1 MCYNRIIIMRIDG
14 DDVAVPYWAI
24 REAVTS
30 MRGCAVDTWR
40 AEWRRGNSRE
50 SPKIWE
56 SVWTRIARPIDVL
69 NEKRKLRGMTWQALI
84 GGQAAGHDVALG
96 DSWRKHV
103 RRGLANGILTRGS
116 PGVHKHDVL
125 NIENLGYTYTSE
137 VNAWGD
143 VRKRYKKERLGRKR
157 SAKEHVQPLP
167 VSEFGT
173 EPRPLKEPIRIL
185 VQRPKTSR
193 SKQEKEDDLEVLV
206 IDDIEYEHG
215 QHSSFDVFISKPI
228 EGLAGPDY
236 GDHAAHFNRLPHF
249 HIKKEHHSERK
260 AQLELGITNLLD
272 DIDAETSDNLV
283 VTLVPKQGKVTIGGV
298 FIELQESD
306 L

>member
-1 MCYNRIIIMRIDG
+1 MDLGYNLG
-14 DDVAVPYWAI
+14 DP
-24 REAVTS
+24 
-30 MRGCAVDTWR
+30 
-40 AEWRRGNSRE
+40 N
-50 SPKIWE
+50 P
-56 SVWTRIARPIDVL
+56 RPIS
-69 NEKRKLRGMTWQALI
+69 TP
-84 GGQAAGHDVALG
+84 
-96 DSWRKHV
+96 S
-103 RRGLANGILTRGS
+103 
-116 PGVHKHDVL
+116 DVL

-173 EPRPLKEPIRIL
+173 ELRPLKEPIRIL